1 MAVLIAFYSLTGTTR
16 TVVTELAPHLQAD
29 IEEIRCARYGVSFR
43 GWWRAAADSWRGRL
57 PGIAPATH
65 TARNYD
71 LVVLAGPIW
80 AWHPCPPLRAYVRRE
95 RADLLETALLL
106 THGGSAGQQ
115 SLDALQAW
123 VGKPPKARV
132 TITAAEMKSGT
143 YAETV
148 AHFAQTIRPRPPLAP
163 VPPAHVPEVLP

>member
-1 MAVLIAFYSLTGTTR
+1 MAVLIAYYSLTGTTR
-16 TVVTELAPHLQAD
+16 TVVAELARHLPAD
-29 IEEIRCARYGVSFR
+29 IEEIRCGRYEVSFM

-57 PGIAPATH
+57 PTIAPAIH
-65 TARNYD
+65 AARNYD

-95 RADLLETALLL
+95 RADLPETALLL

-115 SLDALQAW
+115 SLDTLQAL
-123 VGKPPKARV
+123 VGRPPKGRL

-148 AHFAQTIRPRPPLAP
+148 AHFAQTVRPKPAPAP
-163 VPPAHVPEVLP
+163 VPLAVDQCAG